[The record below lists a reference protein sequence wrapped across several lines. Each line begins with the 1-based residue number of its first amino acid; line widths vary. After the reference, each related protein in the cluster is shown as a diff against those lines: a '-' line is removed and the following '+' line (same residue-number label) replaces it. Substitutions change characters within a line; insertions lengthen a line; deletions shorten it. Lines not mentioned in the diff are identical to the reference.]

1 MSSVNGLGFAK
12 MRTEIR
18 KEKDKYKEL
27 EQKYDDLIQSLG
39 DEDTLWEMVKDI
51 PSIRNKFVIEYLKSL
66 NRNCVKLVGGNGG
79 YSVLTP
85 PMRPK
90 NLEDAGRLAKKIIKY

>member
-12 MRTEIR
+12 MRAEIR

-39 DEDTLWEMVKDI
+39 DEDTLWKWLRTF
-51 PSIRNKFVIEYLKSL
+51 PRYATNS
-66 NRNCVKLVGGNGG
+66 
-79 YSVLTP
+79 
-85 PMRPK
+85 
-90 NLEDAGRLAKKIIKY
+90 